1 MKSFVVLTALRFL
14 ERACVDLSAQSAF
27 IKRNNALWV
36 PSELLGMWVGAAPD
50 LVLGPRAETHLS
62 RSSGRRSDLRVH
74 STLAVSGSWTI
85 LHLEEPTP
93 SRLGLLDDL
102 VARSAPEGIRRPRFV
117 PVFPRSMP
125 DEALRAGVALLRASH
140 PDEVCSP
147 IIMNPMS
154 GALVSASSGAKLVS
168 FDG

>member
-1 MKSFVVLTALRFL
+1 MKSFVVLAAHRFL
-14 ERACVDLSAQSAF
+14 ERACADLSAQSAF

-36 PSELLGMWVGAAPD
+36 PDELLGMWVGAAPD
-50 LVLGPRAETHLS
+50 LVLGPRVKADVS
-62 RSSGRRSDLRVH
+62 PKSGRRSPLRAH
-74 STLAVSGSWTI
+74 STFAVSGLWTI
-85 LHLEEPTP
+85 LTLDDPAP

-102 VARSAPEGIRRPRFV
+102 VARSIPAAVWRPRFI

-125 DEALRAGVALLRASH
+125 EEVLRAGLALLRASH

-147 IIMNPMS
+147 ILMNPMS
-154 GALVSASSGAKLVS
+154 GALVSAAPDPKLVF